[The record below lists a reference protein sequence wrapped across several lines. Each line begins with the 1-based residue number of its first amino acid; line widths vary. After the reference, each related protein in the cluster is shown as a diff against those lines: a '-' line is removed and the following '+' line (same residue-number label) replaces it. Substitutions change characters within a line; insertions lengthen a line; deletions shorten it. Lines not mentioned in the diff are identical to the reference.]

1 MLYALKIA
9 TRYLTASKAQ
19 TALLVFGVAIGVFI
33 FIFMSALI
41 GGLAEFIMA
50 RTAGDMAHIT
60 IQAEAVDP
68 ALLLSEDGRTVLL
81 VQEATSQAT
90 AVLKDTPALVPLIE
104 DLPGVIGVSQQIN
117 GSGFL
122 TRGAQVTQVSI
133 NGLEPGKES
142 VIANLA
148 SYITEGTASLGTGGV
163 LLGRTLVDDMDLAL
177 GQTVRLQSA
186 SGVEALLTIT
196 GIYEMGSG
204 GPDRRQAYVS
214 LATART
220 LFRLPQGVTRVEI
233 KLSDLYAAD
242 TIAPR
247 IKALTGLDAKSWTEQ
262 AAQLLEALKAQA
274 QTGYILKAFALLTII
289 IGVASALLLST
300 YRRRPEIGIM
310 RAMGAGRWFVVVV
323 FVSQGAL
330 IGLMGG
336 LFGAAA
342 GYGVLLAFPGRDSFA
357 PGQNGLPID
366 ITQGAYGLAIILTT
380 LGAVLASILP
390 ARAAA
395 RLDPVTAIGQ

>member
-1 MLYALKIA
+1 MQYALKIA
-9 TRYLTASKAQ
+9 IRYLTASKAQ

-68 ALLLSEDGRTVLL
+68 ALLLPDEGRTVLL

-90 AVLKDTPALVPLIE
+90 AVLKDTPALIPLIE
-104 DLPGVIGVSQQIN
+104 DIPGVIGTSQQIN

-133 NGLEPGKES
+133 NGLELGKES

-148 SYITEGTASLGTGGV
+148 SYITEGTETLGAGGV
-163 LLGRTLVDDMDLAL
+163 LLGKTLVKDMDLAL
-177 GQTVRLQSA
+177 GQTVRLQSS

-196 GIYEMGSG
+196 GVYEMGSG
-204 GPDRRQAYVS
+204 GLDRRQAYVS

-220 LFRLPQGVTRVEI
+220 LFKLPQGVTRVEI
-233 KLSDLYAAD
+233 KLADLYAAD

-310 RAMGAGRWFVVVV
+310 RAMGAGRWFVTVV

-336 LFGAAA
+336 LFGAAV
-342 GYGVLLAFPGRDSFA
+342 GYGVLLAFPGRESFA
-357 PGQNGLPID
+357 PGQSGLPID
-366 ITQGAYGLAIILTT
+366 ITQGAYGLAITLTT
-380 LGAVLASILP
+380 LGAILASILP